1 MLKHFDYPFLTA
13 IIHKPSFLIMV
24 LGHLHNWEKGSFNYV
39 SIMFGTCV
47 KRYYF
52 HVH

>member
-24 LGHLHNWEKGSFNYV
+24 LGHLHNREKGPLTTFLLCLALV
-39 SIMFGTCV
+39 
-47 KRYYF
+47 
-52 HVH
+52 